1 MRGLGAGPAPP
12 VRPSGFSL
20 CWVLSSAAYS
30 YVVGAV
36 MCSSVDAVNGTSR
49 YLARLAAHCY
59 IDYMYGAL
67 KTREFRR

>member
-36 MCSSVDAVNGTSR
+36 MCSSVDAVSGAVNGTV
-49 YLARLAAHCY
+49 RL
-59 IDYMYGAL
+59 IGIVGSL
-67 KTREFRR
+67 LSTTQNRP